1 MVNARASV
9 RVRVRIMVTARARV
23 RVNVSLTGVMSV
35 SMERCQS
42 PHWSDVSLT
51 GAMSVFLNT
60 LALLFDQDKVAPQL
74 GNMGFPPPW
83 REVRLPGYTLKP
95 RLE

>member
-1 MVNARASV
+1 MSV
-9 RVRVRIMVTARARV
+9 SSLERCQSHWSD
-23 RVNVSLTGVMSV
+23 VSLTGVMSV
-35 SMERCQS
+35 SLERCQF

-60 LALLFDQDKVAPQL
+60 FALLLFDQDKVAPQL